1 MVFVLSLDLC
11 VVAKLALHAFV
22 CCDKWFADIISWA
35 GLRCRPLLQSNRFG
49 FCVWMSLRSIVKSDW
64 VLAACCLLTLHSLK
78 CRLLTLKSHSV
89 PSELCICSCVLSA
102 AAADYN
108 TTIPE
113 GLYLRSTWEHCHPL
127 WGQRKTS
134 SKVRPS
140 FCCTFTRKL
149 SMLGS
154 YTESWGLHMRQY
166 YAHSRIPHIKITF
179 FSYNILMVRVNLCLH
194 FFGSGCCIFFVW
206 SYLYLCWPFH

>member
-1 MVFVLSLDLC
+1 MICGFRIKIWCLSLDLC
-11 VVAKLALHAFV
+11 VVAKLAVHAFV
-22 CCDKWFADIISWA
+22 CCDKWFADIISWP
-35 GLRCRPLLQSNRFG
+35 GLKCRPLLQSNSFG
-49 FCVWMSLRSIVKSDW
+49 FCVWMSFRSIVKSDW

-78 CRLLTLKSHSV
+78 CRLLTPKSHSV

-140 FCCTFTRKL
+140 FCCTFMRKL
-149 SMLGS
+149 IRLCSVPTLKAGDC
-154 YTESWGLHMRQY
+154 T
-166 YAHSRIPHIKITF
+166 
-179 FSYNILMVRVNLCLH
+179 RVNIMHILEFHILKLH
-194 FFGSGCCIFFVW
+194 FLAIIF
-206 SYLYLCWPFH
+206 